1 MKNIKIF
8 LSVLTLVL
16 FFSGSLFAQTSE
28 ENVEHKLV
36 IQMTNSDTLSQY
48 GLMKNLAN
56 LTSGW
61 PELQIEVV
69 CHGPGLKLLH
79 VKKSQYIKQ
88 VEEFIAKGV
97 DFVACQNTMKSKN
110 VPDKMILAAARR
122 VEMGIKEIVLK
133 QEEGWSY
140 IKTGIVRG

>member
-16 FFSGSLFAQTSE
+16 FFSGSLFAQKSE
-28 ENVEHKLV
+28 EKVEHKLV

-61 PELQIEVV
+61 PELKIEVV

-79 VKKSQYIKQ
+79 IKHSQYIKQ

-140 IKTGIVRG
+140 IKAGIVRG